1 MRTSARA
8 WVAGLLWLALQ
19 SSVSGC
25 AKPQPA
31 AGLRP
36 LPLRMIGWTR
46 DARAQEVD
54 SLRPTL
60 RWETFPR
67 PEDLKVD
74 IGGHLVNARGV
85 TYEIRIWSADDW
97 YPVELVYARAGLS
110 EPVHTL
116 ETPLAPDTLYL
127 WTIRARFDLDGQ
139 QRVTEWA
146 FLGFND
152 DRVPVLPPS
161 GRYAG
166 YYGLKTPKQ

>member
-1 MRTSARA
+1 MTTSARA
-8 WVAGLLWLALQ
+8 WVAGLLWLAIQ

-25 AKPQPA
+25 SKPQPA

-54 SLRPTL
+54 SLRP
-60 RWETFPR
+60 
-67 PEDLKVD
+67 EDVKVD
-74 IGGHLVNARGV
+74 IGGHLANARGV
-85 TYEIRIWSADDW
+85 TYEIQIWSADDW

-152 DRVPVLPPS
+152 DRVPILPPS

>member
-1 MRTSARA
+1 MHARKR
-8 WVAGLLWLALQ
+8 WIPSGPRFAG
-19 SSVSGC
+19 
-25 AKPQPA
+25 KPSP
-31 AGLRP
+31 G
-36 LPLRMIGWTR
+36 
-46 DARAQEVD
+46 
-54 SLRPTL
+54 
-60 RWETFPR
+60 
-67 PEDLKVD
+67 PEDVKVD
-74 IGGHLVNARGV
+74 IGGHLANARGV

-152 DRVPVLPPS
+152 DRVPILPPS

-166 YYGLKTPKQ
+166 YYGLKTPRQ